1 MADLFEDSEF
11 QFHSLSLSSS
21 LGRQQEQLREQQQ
34 QQQHSNSSNNNNNNN
49 VVGRQQEQL
58 REQQQQQQHS
68 NSSNNNNN
76 NNTND
81 WQEILRTASN
91 DSSSCLSNLSASWI
105 DLEGHPNQPAADHFG
120 IDSSSTN
127 TNTNTNT
134 NDVFRPLQHIDN
146 ADDGDDFDADT
157 NVDVD
162 VDVDADVDF
171 FDALE
176 VDPSSAQPES
186 VGDDAKFTNDERDRA
201 QATTVRDSPNHPE
214 LVEQEEAENETRDE
228 DDDPYVDV
236 QQTCTEHVEG
246 YDWEG
251 ILDLRRRLLGQQKQK
266 QQQQQQQQESRQEQQ
281 QQQGRRERELS
292 TSAAVRYVTNGS
304 LYLTGDDDLLLEEA
318 SSVVTQA
325 LERDRFNEALH
336 ARADGGDEG
345 ETTTERTNQSAAT
358 DHGVVGNG
366 HDEDKDENENEIE
379 DEIAFRAGSP
389 CPRIPVQEKETDP
402 IQHGGHQAST
412 AAADDG
418 DDLEGGGEE
427 EEGNTLLELHLS
439 PLDVLAS
446 TLVGMSLNNAAQSQF
461 RGQQQ
466 RFLHLTELRIG
477 GPFLELSERGIERL
491 AEALRGGG
499 DAIHKPSKLQSQSQ
513 SQSFRTLGLKTLVL
527 SVPAIDRRATDALEE
542 FFRSPNAGCLEEFS
556 LWARTATELRVGA
569 RALTRIVP
577 LRSVLGPALSGW
589 VDAWTSAST
598 SASTSTSTST
608 SSTAK
613 KRSRRGRSHKRADV
627 DVDVGANPDPGRRFC
642 SLRSLTLARM
652 DPGNEGAL
660 ALSRLVL
667 AAPNLERL
675 LLAQNEFDETTP
687 QRDAR
692 WTELEREHPPLSFAG
707 TKRLLES
714 LILIEDLKK
723 PRQQQQRQQQ
733 RQQQQQQQRQRQN
746 AKLNANVNANA
757 NANMNQRQ
765 RQQQQQQQRQ
775 RQQQNAKLNVN
786 ANMNHTEQRHSLHS
800 NLLEL
805 DISGW
810 VLEENFQTNDSG
822 DGGFPKHDSAYDEDK
837 LVDNYYDDFHYG
849 INGDDSPSGDH
860 HDFEFDGDDLVGRN
874 TQRNETSGHPPSRVP
889 DRRIG
894 KLGTRACC
902 VVASMLRVN
911 TSLKRLVLAPEGGS
925 GVGSGNRTSR
935 SRLSVR
941 STLAIARALRDHVSV
956 LRSDD
961 PNNKKQRRDR
971 PAGSRLETLVL
982 STDYYSGDASSSSGS
997 SSGSGGKNLS
1007 CSSWIIQ
1014 ERKRSVAKV
1023 FWQALTDRPNHQV
1036 CLQDLSCT
1044 LDFANLEPIPGSGEP
1059 MAMSMPTPRSGTKP
1073 ESLDLKE
1080 QLERLLRNN
1089 KDINQSWKRIRSVW
1103 IPRLS
1108 SLIAIPEVTEEDNDD
1123 HDCQFVMALDRSESS
1138 DPSGDPSIAAATA
1151 VSSLPKLRPKRPPT
1165 IVLIL
1170 PELLERVG
1178 RETAQFDAVF
1188 HAATTLACSTDLW
1201 DEAVRYRCKHRPRY
1215 RGRRCDSL
1223 CED

>member
-1 MADLFEDSEF
+1 MVA
-11 QFHSLSLSSS
+11 
-21 LGRQQEQLREQQQ
+21 
-34 QQQHSNSSNNNNNNN
+34 
-49 VVGRQQEQL
+49 
-58 REQQQQQQHS
+58 
-68 NSSNNNNN
+68 
-76 NNTND
+76 
-81 WQEILRTASN
+81 
-91 DSSSCLSNLSASWI
+91 I
-105 DLEGHPNQPAADHFG
+105 DLQAHNLL
-120 IDSSSTN
+120 T
-127 TNTNTNT
+127 
-134 NDVFRPLQHIDN
+134 
-146 ADDGDDFDADT
+146 
-157 NVDVD
+157 
-162 VDVDADVDF
+162 
-171 FDALE
+171 
-176 VDPSSAQPES
+176 PSS
-186 VGDDAKFTNDERDRA
+186 FT
-201 QATTVRDSPNHPE
+201 TLPYPNHHH
-214 LVEQEEAENETRDE
+214 
-228 DDDPYVDV
+228 Y
-236 QQTCTEHVEG
+236 H
-246 YDWEG
+246 
-251 ILDLRRRLLGQQKQK
+251 
-266 QQQQQQQQESRQEQQ
+266 
-281 QQQGRRERELS
+281 
-292 TSAAVRYVTNGS
+292 
-304 LYLTGDDDLLLEEA
+304 YL
-318 SSVVTQA
+318 
-325 LERDRFNEALH
+325 NI
-336 ARADGGDEG
+336 
-345 ETTTERTNQSAAT
+345 TNQQ
-358 DHGVVGNG
+358 
-366 HDEDKDENENEIE
+366 
-379 DEIAFRAGSP
+379 R
-389 CPRIPVQEKETDP
+389 Q
-402 IQHGGHQAST
+402 
-412 AAADDG
+412 
-418 DDLEGGGEE
+418 
-427 EEGNTLLELHLS
+427 LHINININI
-439 PLDVLAS
+439 
-446 TLVGMSLNNAAQSQF
+446 T
-461 RGQQQ
+461 
-466 RFLHLTELRIG
+466 I
-477 GPFLELSERGIERL
+477 
-491 AEALRGGG
+491 
-499 DAIHKPSKLQSQSQ
+499 
-513 SQSFRTLGLKTLVL
+513 KT
-527 SVPAIDRRATDALEE
+527 
-542 FFRSPNAGCLEEFS
+542 
-556 LWARTATELRVGA
+556 
-569 RALTRIVP
+569 
-577 LRSVLGPALSGW
+577 
-589 VDAWTSAST
+589 
-598 SASTSTSTST
+598 STSTSTST

-613 KRSRRGRSHKRADV
+613 KRSRRGRPHKRTNV
-627 DVDVGANPDPGRRFC
+627 DVDANPDPGRRFC

-660 ALSRLVL
+660 ALSRLIL

-675 LLAQNEFDETTP
+675 LLAQNEFDETAP

-723 PRQQQQRQQQ
+723 PRQQR
-733 RQQQQQQQRQRQN
+733 QQQRQRQ
-746 AKLNANVNANA
+746 
-757 NANMNQRQ
+757 R
-765 RQQQQQQQRQ
+765 
-775 RQQQNAKLNVN
+775 QNAKLNVN

-810 VLEENFQTNDSG
+810 VLEENFQTNDPG
-822 DGGFPKHDSAYDEDK
+822 NGGFPKHDSAYDEDK
-837 LVDNYYDDFHYG
+837 LVDNYYDNFHYG

-925 GVGSGNRTSR
+925 GVGSGDRTSR

-961 PNNKKQRRDR
+961 PNNKNQRRER

-1089 KDINQSWKRIRSVW
+1089 KDINKSWKRIRSVW
-1103 IPRLS
+1103 NPRIS